1 MIGTTL
7 TFTERYDELRHV
19 LGYPDWEVA
28 KRMGISLSSLER
40 MLERYD
46 RPISEELRDLAREER
61 DRRERRAAS

>member
-7 TFTERYDELRHV
+7 TFTERYDELRHA
-19 LGYPDWEVA
+19 LGYPDWQVA

-40 MLERYD
+40 MLERYG
-46 RPISEELRDLAREER
+46 RPIGEELRDLAREER